1 MVAFSTFMAMNS
13 YSQKSRSEIPDNFKW
28 NLTDIY
34 KSDADWRMA
43 KEKLSEKQNEVVTFK
58 GTLTK
63 SASGLLK
70 CLEYNANIMKEA
82 NKLYL
87 YANLSS
93 DLDTRNMNYA
103 GMKQELQKMFSD

>member
-1 MVAFSTFMAMNS
+1 
-13 YSQKSRSEIPDNFKW
+13 
-28 NLTDIY
+28 
-34 KSDADWRMA
+34 MA
-43 KEKLSEKQNEVVTFK
+43 KDKLSEKQDEVVTFK

-93 DLDTRNMNYA
+93 DLDTRNMTYA
-103 GMKQELQKMFSD
+103 GMKQELLKMFSDYGAKAAFIEPEILTADWSLICLLYTSRCV